1 MSSLT
6 VQNIQGS
13 ASSSNTINVASGH
26 KITGAAGSLVAPGQV
41 IQVYQHTSTATV
53 SNTTTTYKSTGLFLT
68 FTPFSSSSKFLVSF
82 NGYGTNGTN
91 TKKAVANVSI
101 NPSSSTNAGT
111 VLAGGTLLATGT
123 MGMAM
128 NHSNSGQLVS
138 ALSASLLHA
147 PATASAVTYNVV
159 VKQEGGG
166 IAYWAGY
173 NILTTL
179 TVMEIAQ

>member
-1 MSSLT
+1 MSILFVDSIQPKTTGQAIT
-6 VQNIQGS
+6 VATTNQPLG
-13 ASSSNTINVASGH
+13 
-26 KITGAAGSLVAPGQV
+26 KILN
-41 IQVYQHTSTATV
+41 VYQDTSTVTV
-53 SNTTTTYKSTGLFLT
+53 SNTSTTYKSTGLFLT
-68 FTPFSSSSKFLVSF
+68 FTPLSSSSKFLVSF

-101 NPSSSTNAGT
+101 NPSSSTDATT

-128 NHSNSGQLVS
+128 NHSNSGQLVTS
-138 ALSASLLHA
+138 LVASLLHA
-147 PATASAVTYNVV
+147 PATASQITYNVV

-166 IAYWAGY
+166 IAYWAGF

-179 TVMEIAQ
+179 TVMEVGA